1 MELNLFEDQRYL
13 VTWTEHE
20 LGGCGKARL
29 VIEPIQC
36 FGSTRARTL
45 EMTVYPAQDYRP
57 RKLETRLPD
66 GLYRYFLADSDSGQ
80 TLTPIQ
86 EVFFGQQKQ
95 VGIRIEREQGG
106 FRRFTIISPL
116 PLRAGDCY
124 LDYGIFSA
132 VPLPEARGAGEQY
145 EISFLL
151 RTRRELPVKLSWTES
166 LKKVLILPEKL
177 EDISDRP

>member
-1 MELNLFEDQRYL
+1 MELNLFEDQLYL
-13 VTWTEHE
+13 ATWTEHE
-20 LGGCGKARL
+20 LGGRGKARL

-57 RKLETRLPD
+57 RKLETRLPE
-66 GLYRYFLADSDSGQ
+66 GLYRYFLSDCDSGEA
-80 TLTPIQ
+80 LTPPQ
-86 EVFFGQQKQ
+86 EVFFGRQKS
-95 VGIRIEREQGG
+95 VELRMEREQGG
-106 FRRFTIISPL
+106 FKRVVITSPL
-116 PLRAGDCY
+116 PLRAGDCS
-124 LDYGIFSA
+124 LDYGVFGA
-132 VPLPEARGAGEQY
+132 VPLPEARDMGERY

-166 LKKVLILPEKL
+166 LKKILVLPEKL